1 MKLYKIALRNIRRNK
16 RRSLLSATAIT
27 IAAFAIVFLFGFL
40 AGMLNDM
47 ESNLWTYMTGA
58 VRVRHS
64 DFDKYERLN
73 PLHLAIPNYED
84 LLEEIQADP
93 AVTAVSP
100 RINFPGRL
108 PVGGIGSDKKINVL
122 GLGVDFSTE
131 ASYQDYQQTLALGR
145 LPRMGTREALVGR
158 VLADKIDAGLGDKFT
173 VLSQSGSRG
182 SNAYTFTIV
191 GILALPLSGL
201 EAVMVQA
208 PLDTVQRFLWL
219 PDQVQEILIKI
230 DPTIDSPKKLAA
242 RLGDTLEST
251 VPLNVWDYK
260 EVNGMASMM
269 DLASRMYDIIAVIFF
284 LLASTVIVNTTI
296 MVIFERMKEI
306 GTLGAMGMTGKQ
318 LLRLFFLEALF
329 ISMAGA
335 IVGILGGSALTGYL
349 GKVGFSA
356 MADAMRGMDTVMGL
370 SSTIYPVLNF
380 KSTIGV
386 FLYSLAV
393 TGVATWWPSRR
404 AAKITPV
411 EALRY
416 V

>member
-1 MKLYKIALRNIRRNK
+1 MWAYSRSPFPAWRPSWSRR
-16 RRSLLSATAIT
+16 
-27 IAAFAIVFLFGFL
+27 
-40 AGMLNDM
+40 
-47 ESNLWTYMTGA
+47 
-58 VRVRHS
+58 
-64 DFDKYERLN
+64 
-73 PLHLAIPNYED
+73 
-84 LLEEIQADP
+84 
-93 AVTAVSP
+93 
-100 RINFPGRL
+100 
-108 PVGGIGSDKKINVL
+108 
-122 GLGVDFSTE
+122 
-131 ASYQDYQQTLALGR
+131 
-145 LPRMGTREALVGR
+145 
-158 VLADKIDAGLGDKFT
+158 
-173 VLSQSGSRG
+173 
-182 SNAYTFTIV
+182 
-191 GILALPLSGL
+191 
-201 EAVMVQA
+201 

-230 DPTIDSPKKLAA
+230 DPKIDSPKKLAA

-284 LLASTVIVNTTI
+284 LLASTVIINTTI

-318 LLRLFFLEALF
+318 LMRLFFFEALF

-335 IVGILGGSALTGYL
+335 IVGILGGIALTGYL

-370 SSTIYPVLNF
+370 GSTIYPVLNF

-411 EALRY
+411 EGVKACLRR
-416 V
+416 